1 MKPSSGEWKRTS
13 GKCLHFDNSL
23 LMDSK
28 KLLEQFVV
36 DNEDL
41 EHLESLLDQFNIF
54 EAVGMVRQEIR
65 HSNCLAFLLNPSA
78 SHRLGDI
85 FLKTFLKRL
94 LLGAN
99 NASVSSIEI
108 DIANLADTQVRREWK
123 NIDILLFSETSQIVC
138 VIENKVDSQEHS
150 NQLYRYR
157 EIVLNQFK
165 DFKHIFVYLTP
176 TGLLP
181 NSDED
186 QQHWLPYSY
195 DKVVALLDDVSN
207 RYRPT
212 IGSDVRTL
220 IQHYSSLIKRHL
232 MEDSEIA
239 QLCRKI
245 YWQHKEALDLIYEH
259 RPDLEAEVFEM
270 IKERV
275 NSTPSDKVVSDYSQP
290 ARKLLR
296 FAIPQWDALSFQ
308 KTCGGWT
315 KSNRILLFEFEVRQP
330 NVYLVLTL
338 GPGELSNRVAIFEA
352 LNNHD
357 ILGWTGDK
365 PEKDKKWVTLI
376 RRPVSGN
383 ISPDA
388 SISDLSE
395 EIQNFWNQFL
405 EDELPRINEAIIQS
419 FQQTNPNGP

>member
-1 MKPSSGEWKRTS
+1 
-13 GKCLHFDNSL
+13 
-23 LMDSK
+23 MDRK
-28 KLLEQFVV
+28 KLLLEQFVV

-65 HSNCLAFLLNPSA
+65 HSNFLAFLLNPSA

-94 LLGAN
+94 LIGAN
-99 NASVSSIEI
+99 DASVSSIDI
-108 DIANLADTQVRREWK
+108 DIADLADTQVRREWK
-123 NIDILLFSETSQIVC
+123 NIDILLFSETSRIVC
-138 VIENKVDSQEHS
+138 VVENKVDSQEHS

-157 EIVLNQFK
+157 EIVLKQFK

-181 NSDED
+181 NSNED

-195 DKVVALLDDVSN
+195 DKVAASLDDLSN
-207 RYRPT
+207 RYRST
-212 IGSDVRTL
+212 IGSEVHTL

-259 RPDLEAEVFEM
+259 RPDLEAEVFEV
-270 IKERV
+270 IKEQV

-296 FAIPQWDALSFQ
+296 FAVPQWDALPFQ
-308 KTCGGWT
+308 KTCDGWT

-330 NVYLVLTL
+330 NVYLILTL
-338 GPGELSNRVAIFEA
+338 GPGELSNRVEIFEA

-357 ILGWTGDK
+357 IIGWTGDK
-365 PEKDKKWVTLI
+365 PKKDKGWVVLMRQTI
-376 RRPVSGN
+376 SGS

-388 SISDLSE
+388 SITDISE
-395 EIQNFWNQFL
+395 EIQNFWDQFL
-405 EDELPRINEAIIQS
+405 ENELPRINEGIIQK
-419 FQQTNPNGP
+419 FQSTNPSEP

>member
-1 MKPSSGEWKRTS
+1 
-13 GKCLHFDNSL
+13 
-23 LMDSK
+23 
-28 KLLEQFVV
+28 
-36 DNEDL
+36 
-41 EHLESLLDQFNIF
+41 
-54 EAVGMVRQEIR
+54 MVRQEIR
-65 HSNCLAFLLNPSA
+65 HSSCLAFLLNPSA

-94 LLGAN
+94 LLGAS
-99 NASVSSIEI
+99 NAPVSSIEI

-157 EIVLNQFK
+157 EIVLDQFK
-165 DFKHIFVYLTP
+165 DFKQIFVYLTP
-176 TGLLP
+176 TGLRP
-181 NSDED
+181 NSDDD

-195 DKVVALLDDVSN
+195 DKVAALLDDVSN
-207 RYRPT
+207 RYRST
-212 IGSDVRTL
+212 IGSEVHTL

-275 NSTPSDKVVSDYSQP
+275 NGTSSDTVVSDYSQP

-296 FAIPQWDALSFQ
+296 FAVPQWDALSFQ

-357 ILGWTGDK
+357 LLGWTDDK
-365 PEKDKKWVTLI
+365 PKKDKGWVALI
-376 RRPVSGN
+376 RRSVSGN

-388 SISDLSE
+388 SISDISE

-405 EDELPRINEAIIQS
+405 ENELPRINEAIMQT
-419 FQQTNPNGP
+419 FQPTNPSEP

>member
-1 MKPSSGEWKRTS
+1 M
-13 GKCLHFDNSL
+13 NSRKL
-23 LMDSK
+23 
-28 KLLEQFVV
+28 LLEQFVV

-65 HSNCLAFLLNPSA
+65 HSNFLAFLLNPSA

-94 LLGAN
+94 LIDAN
-99 NASVSSIEI
+99 NAPVSPIDI

-123 NIDILLFSETSQIVC
+123 NIDVLLISETSKIVC
-138 VIENKVDSQEHS
+138 VVENKVDSQEHS

-157 EIVLNQFK
+157 EIVLQEFQGFK
-165 DFKHIFVYLTP
+165 QIFVYLTP
-176 TGLLP
+176 TGLPP
-181 NSDED
+181 NNDED
-186 QQHWLPYSY
+186 RQHWLPYSY
-195 DKVVALLDDVSN
+195 DKVAALLDHLSN
-207 RYRPT
+207 RYHST
-212 IGSDVRTL
+212 IGSEVHTL

-259 RPDLEAEVFEM
+259 RPDLEAEVFEV
-270 IKERV
+270 IKEKV
-275 NSTPSDKVVSDYSQP
+275 NSTSSDKVVSDYSQP
-290 ARKLLR
+290 SRKLFR
-296 FAIPQWDALSFQ
+296 FSIPGWDTLPFQ
-308 KTCGGWT
+308 KTCDRWT
-315 KSNRILLFEFEVRQP
+315 RSNRILLFEFEVRQP
-330 NVYLVLTL
+330 NVDLILTL

-357 ILGWTGDK
+357 IPGWTDDK
-365 PEKDKKWVTLI
+365 PDKDKGFIVLM
-376 RRPVSGN
+376 RRTVAGN

-388 SISDLSE
+388 LISDISE
-395 EIQNFWNQFL
+395 EIQNFWDQFL
-405 EDELPRINEAIIQS
+405 KNDLPLINEAIMQK
-419 FQQTNPNGP
+419 FQPINPSEQ

>member
-1 MKPSSGEWKRTS
+1 
-13 GKCLHFDNSL
+13 
-23 LMDSK
+23 MDSK
-28 KLLEQFVV
+28 KLLLEKFVV

-65 HSNCLAFLLNPSA
+65 HSNFLAFLLNPSA

-94 LLGAN
+94 LIDAN
-99 NASVSSIEI
+99 NAPVSPIDI
-108 DIANLADTQVRREWK
+108 DIANLAGTQVRREWK
-123 NIDILLFSETSQIVC
+123 NIDVLLISETSRIVC

-157 EIVLNQFK
+157 EIVLKHFK
-165 DFKHIFVYLTP
+165 NYTQIFVYLTP
-176 TGLLP
+176 TGLRP
-181 NSDED
+181 SSDED

-195 DKVVALLDDVSN
+195 DKVAALLDDLSN
-207 RYRPT
+207 RYRST
-212 IGSDVRTL
+212 IGSEVHTL

-259 RPDLEAEVFEM
+259 RPDLEAEVFEV
-270 IKERV
+270 IKEIVRKTS
-275 NSTPSDKVVSDYSQP
+275 STSKQVVINHP
-290 ARKLLR
+290 WLARKILG
-296 FAIPQWDALSFQ
+296 FAIPSWDNLSFQ
-308 KTCGGWT
+308 KAFSGWT
-315 KSNRILLFEFEVRQP
+315 ASNRILLFEFEVRQP
-330 NVYLVLTL
+330 NVYLMLTL

-352 LNNHD
+352 LNNRD
-357 ILGWTGDK
+357 ILGWTGNKPQRDK
-365 PEKDKKWVTLI
+365 GWVILM
-376 RRPVSGN
+376 RRTVAGN

-388 SISDLSE
+388 LISDISE
-395 EIQNFWNQFL
+395 EIQNFWDQFL
-405 EDELPRINEAIIQS
+405 ENDLPLIDQAIMQKFQPINPSKQ
-419 FQQTNPNGP
+419 